1 MDEKLERKIKI
12 YIWRVGCYIICERKI
27 RKNIKN
33 DIYDAVYS
41 FAEEHGISTMQEIY
55 DEFGTPKKLASAHLG
70 SIDPDKVMKYR
81 STLLCT
87 AIVAL
92 IMLAIFFITTY
103 ADAHKSYYTD
113 CNVEQG
119 ETKTSLSDILY

>member
-70 SIDPDKVMKYR
+70 SIDPDKILNYR
-81 STLLCT
+81 RILIGV
-87 AIVAL
+87 AVAL
-92 IMLAIFFITTY
+92 AVVVIASVVLSFM
-103 ADAHKSYYTD
+103 DAHYSYYANQKFD
-113 CNVEQG
+113 CG
-119 ETKTSLSDILY
+119 ETTVAFNSN

>member
-1 MDEKLERKIKI
+1 MDKKLERKIKI
-12 YIWRVGCYIICERKI
+12 YIWRVGCYTICERKI

-81 STLLCT
+81 RILVGV
-87 AIVAL
+87 AVAL
-92 IMLAIFFITTY
+92 AVVVIASVVLSFM
-103 ADAHKSYYTD
+103 DAHYSYYSDMNCSIT
-113 CNVEQG
+113 EAS
-119 ETKTSLSDILY
+119 TTDILEMS